1 MLFSKNY
8 KTSLNASMMDE
19 ILGIEE
25 LENTLL
31 SNSEEILDIEKIGL
45 TYSSS
50 KDEIFASLDKLQI
63 PYKGKTIEELLKFLF
78 DRLLYEY
85 MKDQTY
91 YNIDSYSKF
100 KNTFI
105 YEQLQILIY
114 HVKSLL
120 LWLYNNDTKQI
131 PRNCKSLYRKKDIN
145 PVDETN
151 YLENYEHFKMLM
163 EFVTPNKLAE
173 YFNSLVGL
181 KHFSV
186 RTKALY
192 HAFVEELELRDIDY
206 DSMLYRKEGMLSYY
220 IDIVS
225 QDNKLIVVRK

>member
-63 PYKGKTIEELLKFLF
+63 PYKGKIIEELLKFLF

-85 MKDQTY
+85 MEDQTY
-91 YNIDSYSKF
+91 YTIESYSRF
-100 KNTFI
+100 NNTFI

-120 LWLYNNDTKQI
+120 FWLYNNDSKQI

-151 YLENYEHFKMLM
+151 YFENYEHFKILM
-163 EFVTPNKLAE
+163 EFVAPKRLAE

-186 RTKALY
+186 RTKSIY
-192 HAFVEELELRDIDY
+192 HSFVEELELRDIDY
-206 DSMLYRKEGMLSYY
+206 DCMLYCKERMLSYY

-225 QDNKLIVVRK
+225 LDNKLIVVRK